1 MASESGWGW
10 CYLFSDATLDLRL
23 SDHWELEAR
32 HLSSLAGRRRS
43 SGHHNGTIRAL
54 DIVSSPGA
62 VGFED
67 AAKLEPSGTGVWVA
81 PKAMPSL

>member
-10 CYLFSDATLDLRL
+10 CYLFSDATLDLWL
-23 SDHWELEAR
+23 SDHQELEAR
-32 HLSSLAGRRRS
+32 QLSSLAGHRRS
-43 SGHHNGTIRAL
+43 SGHNGTIQAL

-67 AAKLEPSGTGVWVA
+67 AAKLDPSGTGVWGV